1 MKSKT
6 ILLSLLLTASLASC
20 INEKPEETAIKIS
33 DYLSSTPVS
42 VSRINI
48 KRGAT
53 EISYNVFNAYS
64 KEFNVYKY
72 AMKDNPSQ
80 FIYSLDYHNSK
91 GDIVLNE
98 FTENSYNT
106 EEINCTYVGV
116 AGTLSDIYTLN
127 LYQEENYLL
136 INHECCHNISM
147 PEQDYQAFKKQ
158 HTTIDKA
165 SEKNMA
171 IYNLS
176 NEAYLSFHTF
186 SYYIDLNRYTSYEY
200 IATDKDEP
208 VKKEITKVSNEKT
221 ISSDYLI
228 TSNNGTLDFCLG
240 GKTNLLDLNAYQ
252 NGDDIKYIPSDDN
265 TKLPYTLTIND
276 KEYETYNAF
285 CGTVFLS
292 IDCQYDYKK
301 NELKYK
307 EYNYTTAN
315 IDQDIFQ
322 SFMNQG
328 QTSYTIDGNKHII
341 DTKKELTYP
350 QTIETTKD
358 LIFVYVA

>member
-1 MKSKT
+1 
-6 ILLSLLLTASLASC
+6 
-20 INEKPEETAIKIS
+20 
-33 DYLSSTPVS
+33 
-42 VSRINI
+42 
-48 KRGAT
+48 
-53 EISYNVFNAYS
+53 
-64 KEFNVYKY
+64 
-72 AMKDNPSQ
+72 
-80 FIYSLDYHNSK
+80 
-91 GDIVLNE
+91 
-98 FTENSYNT
+98 
-106 EEINCTYVGV
+106 
-116 AGTLSDIYTLN
+116 
-127 LYQEENYLL
+127 
-136 INHECCHNISM
+136 
-147 PEQDYQAFKKQ
+147 
-158 HTTIDKA
+158 
-165 SEKNMA
+165 MA

-208 VKKEITKVSNEKT
+208 VEKEITKVSNEKT

-328 QTSYTIDGNKHII
+328 QTSYTLDGNKHII